1 MSDLNKIIQKKLKGD
16 LGTEVVK
23 TYDLKD
29 FENAIEASEKHSSKG
44 RVLFKVFG
52 DSVTKETVVI

>member
-1 MSDLNKIIQKKLKGD
+1 LKGD